1 MYCFFTIF
9 AFCQVPLLDGSAREW
24 VQAIEESGL
33 VVASNSEGLPVDR
46 EVLVI
51 EEPITSIQ
59 GDSFIAAFP
68 APSTRLTYGI
78 DFPQVP
84 AIGTQWFTWI
94 PEGPASYKHEVAPAR
109 TFGIYEQVGFIP
121 ISCYKRCKEN
131 CSQEKEN

>member
-1 MYCFFTIF
+1 MYCFFTVF

-78 DFPQVP
+78 DFPQVKSLLCFILW
-84 AIGTQWFTWI
+84 AKLLLVQTEGH
-94 PEGPASYKHEVAPAR
+94 PEYVLSV
-109 TFGIYEQVGFIP
+109 
-121 ISCYKRCKEN
+121 
-131 CSQEKEN
+131 